1 MADHFIRTLP
11 NGYDTMLNRGGDDLS
26 QGQRQLITIA
36 RAFLADPSILIL
48 DEATANVDTR
58 TEVEVQKAMNTLL
71 KGRTSIV
78 IAHRLS
84 TIKNADFLL
93 VVENGTIVEQ
103 GTHDELMTLN
113 GYYKKLYENY
123 AVGMTV

>member
-1 MADHFIRTLP
+1 
-11 NGYDTMLNRGGDDLS
+11 MLKQGGDDLS

-36 RAFLADPSILIL
+36 RAFLADPNILIL

-93 VVENGTIVEQ
+93 VVEKRHHCRTRD
-103 GTHDELMTLN
+103 T
-113 GYYKKLYENY
+113 
-123 AVGMTV
+123 

>member
-1 MADHFIRTLP
+1 
-11 NGYDTMLNRGGDDLS
+11 MLKQGGDDLS

-103 GTHDELMTLN
+103 GTHQELIEH
-113 GYYKKLYENY
+113 GGHYKELYENY
-123 AVGMTV
+123 AAGMTV